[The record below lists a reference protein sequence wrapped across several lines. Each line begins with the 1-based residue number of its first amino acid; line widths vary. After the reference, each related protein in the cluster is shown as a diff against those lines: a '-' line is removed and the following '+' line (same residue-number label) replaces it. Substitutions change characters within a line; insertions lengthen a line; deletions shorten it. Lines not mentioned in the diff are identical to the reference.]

1 MCYKV
6 RRTRK
11 PCKPNERP
19 HKAQTTKSKCTSEGG
34 WEGERRSVEMMARD
48 DDELCFVREFMD
60 AMTFIIQFIIGAAL
74 QSRVFS
80 AHVDRGRRK
89 MVSSQSLRV
98 SFARFRMLRMP
109 YALNSSTIMFSTSK
123 MGWRAWLQTPYL
135 SNNRN
140 NGDAIVWSSVPS
152 TLMVI

>member
-1 MCYKV
+1 
-6 RRTRK
+6 
-11 PCKPNERP
+11 
-19 HKAQTTKSKCTSEGG
+19 
-34 WEGERRSVEMMARD
+34 MMARD

-123 MGWRAWLQTPYL
+123 MG
-135 SNNRN
+135 
-140 NGDAIVWSSVPS
+140 
-152 TLMVI
+152 